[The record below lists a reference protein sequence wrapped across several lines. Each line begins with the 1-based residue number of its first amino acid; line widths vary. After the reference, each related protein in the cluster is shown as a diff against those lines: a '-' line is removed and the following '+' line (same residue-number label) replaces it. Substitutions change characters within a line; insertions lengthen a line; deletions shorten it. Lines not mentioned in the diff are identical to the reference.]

1 MIDEIDK
8 KILEILTRNART
20 PYTQIAKKVGLS
32 EGAVRKRVASMEEKG
47 LIKKY
52 VAIIDLKKLGYNSIT
67 LLGMDVEPTMLLEI
81 SKKVAE
87 IEEAKHVFI
96 STGDHMIMAE
106 VWAKDGNDLSRILSK
121 IGKIKG
127 VKKLCPAIILEE
139 IK

>member
-8 KILEILTRNART
+8 KILEILTKNART
-20 PYTQIAKKVGLS
+20 PYTQIAKEVGLS
-32 EGAVRKRVASMEEKG
+32 EGAIRKRVASMEEKG

-106 VWAKDGNDLSRILSK
+106 IWAKDGNDLSRILSK